1 MTVALISFQSIG
13 RILSMMASL
22 ADEASE
28 KYSVGWEKLE
38 EDLTCSSC
46 GDLFLE
52 PRTLSCSHTF
62 CTKCINDNL
71 TVKKKSTFLIG
82 YIDQPPKNFSCFTCK
97 ASFSEKEL
105 QQVPKNVS
113 MECLISMV
121 KKRRTYM
128 KAINEKDEDASDLTV
143 MCTQCEE
150 GAPAT
155 RWCLICE
162 DAEICEECYKS
173 HCRLKI
179 FKSHK
184 VIELE
189 EFVQSPSC
197 ILNCRPHCTVHKTQL
212 LDRHCKTC
220 HMFIC
225 QHCTNLDNCNKHLCK
240 AHDYESIDDVYE
252 SKAQK
257 IKEINANLL
266 IAQQAVI
273 KKLESI
279 EHTNQELNQKIDE
292 EIAWVQERLQEIH
305 KLVDKCEKDL
315 LLNLETVR
323 STGEKLL
330 HEQSR
335 NMSQRDKQLTHYK
348 QFTSNIL
355 LPFRLQ
361 EIFMYSDWITS
372 KWDLEEMGV
381 DDDDDNDADV
391 DDDDDEKEEGEDD
404 DGELVYRTEDMVI
417 SRGSLDLDDLT
428 QKLLSLHQIFHH
440 PHIPSCSVQ
449 LLSEDLA
456 LVKVKVT
463 LKDKYG
469 MLVPNQMSHLDIQSE
484 KDKSFFTKLSWK
496 NEGRGVYTLS
506 YSPLVRELHNL
517 SVIYKDV
524 VLGGTD
530 LLMYDSIKLSR
541 TVGFQSYNKRSLVKP
556 LFLAK
561 TPEGC
566 IISDPGDTRLV
577 VMTGKIFF
585 YDYVITNYNY
595 PNFSPAGIAVGLD
608 NSCLYVANSGEDCI
622 YRYDRYPGLGF
633 QYKNISSTRFGVA
646 GTKDGQFQCPQGLA
660 MSKCGRLYICDR
672 NNHRIQIYD
681 TTNKQECFCY
691 TCGQEE
697 GLFNHPTDIA
707 LNKEEDKLFITDTDN
722 HKVQVFTLPSPLSTI
737 CHAYFI
743 DFNHMQNPFG
753 ICCTN
758 EGLVWVTSTDRVLVF
773 KEDGTF
779 NTGCEFEDE
788 GPAGIIATSK
798 GEIIIAFTKSRKVVC
813 YTH

>member
-1 MTVALISFQSIG
+1 M
-13 RILSMMASL
+13 RITCVIKMASL

-28 KYSVGWEKLE
+28 KHSVGWEKLE

-71 TVKKKSTFLIG
+71 TLVFTKKVVGCNSINRPSKM
-82 YIDQPPKNFSCFTCK
+82 FSCFICK
-97 ASFSEKEL
+97 ASFSKKEL
-105 QQVPKNVS
+105 ERVPRNVS

-143 MCTQCEE
+143 TCTQCEVS
-150 GAPAT
+150 APAT
-155 RWCLICE
+155 RWCLTCE

-184 VIELE
+184 VIQLE
-189 EFVQSPSC
+189 EFVQSPSF
-197 ILNCRPHCTVHKTQL
+197 ILNCRPHCTVHKTQPL
-212 LDRHCKTC
+212 ERYCRACHLFICRHC
-220 HMFIC
+220 IS
-225 QHCTNLDNCNKHLCK
+225 LDYCNGELCK
-240 AHDYESIDDVYE
+240 AHDYESIDDEYE

-257 IKEINANLL
+257 IKEINANLQ
-266 IAQQAVI
+266 IAQQNVI
-273 KKLESI
+273 KKLKSI
-279 EHTNQELNQKIDE
+279 EHTNQELNQMIGE
-292 EIAWVQERLQEIH
+292 EIAWVQDRFKEIH

-323 STGEKLL
+323 STGENLFHK
-330 HEQSR
+330 QSR
-335 NMSQRDKQLTHYK
+335 NLSQRDKQLSHYK
-348 QFTSNIL
+348 QFTSNTL

-361 EIFMYSDWITS
+361 EVFMYGDWITS

-381 DDDDDNDADV
+381 DDGDG
-391 DDDDDEKEEGEDD
+391 DDDDEEEKGEDD
-404 DGELVYRTEDMVI
+404 DGEPVYRTEDMVI
-417 SRGSLDLDDLT
+417 SRGSLDFDDLT

-440 PHIPSCSVQ
+440 PDIPNCSVQ
-449 LLSEDLA
+449 LLSEGLA
-456 LVKVKVT
+456 SVKVKVT

-469 MLVPNQMSHLDIQSE
+469 VLLPNEMSHLDIQSE

-524 VLGGTD
+524 VLSETD
-530 LLMYDSIKLSR
+530 LLIYNFTELSR
-541 TVGFQSYNKRSLVKP
+541 VDGFLWYNKRPLVEP

-561 TPEGC
+561 TSDNC
-566 IISDPGDTRLV
+566 TIISDPGDSRLI
-577 VMTGKIFF
+577 VMTGGFC
-585 YDYVITNYNY
+585 YNHVITNCNY
-595 PNFSPAGIAVGLD
+595 PNFSPAGIAIGLD
-608 NSCLYVANSGEDCI
+608 NCCLYVANSGEDCI
-622 YRYDRYPGLGF
+622 HRYDRRSVLRCRYNN
-633 QYKNISSTRFGVA
+633 YSSSKFGVA

-660 MSKCGRLYICDR
+660 MSKCGHLYICDR

-681 TTNKQECFCY
+681 TTNKEERFCY
-691 TCGQEE
+691 TYGQET
-697 GLFNHPTDIA
+697 GLFDHPTDIA
-707 LNKEEDKLFITDTDN
+707 LNKEEDKLFITNTGN
-722 HKVQVFTLPSPLSTI
+722 HKVQVFTLPSLLSTM
-737 CHAYFI
+737 CHAYCI
-743 DFNHMQNPFG
+743 DFNRMQNPFG
-753 ICCTN
+753 ICCTI

-779 NTGCEFEDE
+779 NAGWKFEDE

-798 GEIIIAFTKSRKVVC
+798 GEIIIAFTKSREVVC